1 MTISLSPMQQAARAE
16 LVRVAQPGTV
26 AVLFGAGGKGKSTIL
41 RDVHQELH
49 GQFLDVADFMT
60 ALDGRHP
67 LELEEALHAL
77 LTAALAQH
85 DVVLLDDLHL
95 VANISCCGSFYPRQG
110 FINAALAAVGAVARD
125 KQRTVILGSER
136 TPLPFSRD

>member
-16 LVRVAQPGTV
+16 LVRVAQPGIV

-41 RDVHQELH
+41 RDVHQERR
-49 GQFLDVADFMT
+49 GQFLGIADYMT

-77 LTAALAQH
+77 LTAALTQH
-85 DVVLLDDLHL
+85 DVVFLDDLHL

-110 FINAALAAVGAVARD
+110 FINAALAAVGAVAHD
-125 KQRTVILGSER
+125 LVEAGGYE
-136 TPLPFSRD
+136 DAEGAGD